1 MIPSLDI
8 KYAYSVGLGILI
20 ALTGVSLWH
29 RFMPNPN
36 RETVEDTT
44 TPKVVV
50 SPFPTPITRPTQP
63 SLNDGKNIGSL
74 RVGNRSDRSVRV
86 VLYSRITSQNV
97 WQAIEPLN
105 WDFAPF
111 EGGKEGLLLSLPN
124 YKIAIGKGDVI
135 FAFATDGSRA
145 YWGPNIVG
153 ETDAPYWDSKNKEWS
168 MVLQP

>member
-1 MIPSLDI
+1 MIPTLDI

-20 ALTGVSLWH
+20 SLTGMSLWQKLT
-29 RFMPNPN
+29 PNSSRDITEN
-36 RETVEDTT
+36 SEV
-44 TPKVVV
+44 PKVVIPPLPATFV
-50 SPFPTPITRPTQP
+50 RPQ
-63 SLNDGKNIGSL
+63 LNDGENIGSL
-74 RVGNRSDRSVRV
+74 RVGNRTDRSIRI
-86 VLYSRITSQNV
+86 VLFSRITSQNV

-105 WDFAPF
+105 WDFAPN

-135 FAFATDGSRA
+135 FAFATDGSRT

-153 ETDAPYWDSKNKEWS
+153 ETDAPFWDSKNKEWS

>member
-1 MIPSLDI
+1 MIPTLDI

-20 ALTGVSLWH
+20 ALTGMSLWQKLT
-29 RFMPNPN
+29 PNSN
-36 RETVEDTT
+36 RDITENVEVA
-44 TPKVVV
+44 KVVI
-50 SPFPTPITRPTQP
+50 PPLPATFARPQ
-63 SLNDGKNIGSL
+63 LNDGENIGSL
-74 RVGNRSDRSVRV
+74 RVGNRTDRSIRI
-86 VLYSRITSQNV
+86 VLFSRITSQNV

-105 WDFAPF
+105 WDFAPN

-135 FAFATDGSRA
+135 FAFATDGSRT

-153 ETDAPYWDSKNKEWS
+153 ETDAPFWDSKNKEWS